1 LICPRCQTENP
12 DTANFCRNCGLALVH
27 KCSNCKTDLTPGA
40 RFCMACGQPVL
51 VETPTDTDRLS
62 RLTAVVPRSL
72 EQKIRAAVREE
83 ANYRRGSLGE
93 QRTVTTLLVDVV
105 GSTALANELDLE
117 TWMEMMNHA
126 FDRIVPVI
134 YRYEGTIARM
144 LGDSLLAFF
153 GAPVAHEDDPQ
164 RAVKAGLEVIRQ
176 IKAYSQ
182 EVKDTQGVEFAMR
195 VCINTGPVEIG
206 PVGDDLTYDF
216 TAFGGTV
223 NLTSRIKFAGTP
235 MSVLVTGNTQRFI
248 MPYFDCQDLGSIE
261 VKGMKEAVR
270 VYQVKA
276 ARATLG
282 RRRGF
287 AELVSPLVGRKN
299 ELETL
304 LHVCEAVRAGMG
316 RAVAIIGEPG
326 LGKTRLIQEWHKA
339 VENSM
344 ASKGRSAD
352 KLSMKLWVTGRC
364 ESYGQ
369 GLAYQLLI
377 DLLRNLIGVTVG
389 SDEPETHKALLAMT
403 RNLFGDQV
411 MEVYPYL
418 GHLLSLK
425 LEGEALLRAQIS
437 DPLALRTQY
446 LQAVQR
452 LFQAC
457 MKENPL
463 VLVLEDLH
471 WADASSTEL
480 FIKLLPLVAR
490 SPILFCLV
498 TRPNHDAPGW
508 KLVTAAREMM
518 GDSLTEISLNAL
530 TEKESR
536 TLVANLLEIESLPKQ
551 VRELILSKAEG
562 NPYFVEEMVRMF
574 IDRGVIFHQD
584 GAWVARGEIYEHDIP
599 DNLQGLLLARIDRL
613 PTEARHTLL
622 MASVIGRNFPVK
634 ILSQINKGTGM
645 LFNDLGTL
653 ESSGLIQMAKVEP
666 ELEYTFRHSLV
677 QDAAYALLLKRDRK
691 RLHQSVGE
699 AIESLYPER
708 KKELA
713 ATLGYHF
720 KEAGQDQR
728 ALSYFIDAGE
738 EALASSANHEAEI
751 QFLRA
756 LELKCCSD
764 AEIARLYSGLG
775 EALIRQDRMD
785 EALQALRKGI
795 DIYKS
800 LGDSDGIARLYSR
813 VARVVWTTGD
823 RPGSLMV
830 CLEGMGLVKDAP
842 ESQDKAVLMQETAR
856 EYYFNGM
863 SDKALPLCRHALA
876 LAEQLGAVNIQADA
890 LVTLSLLLEVI
901 SVEEGQEA
909 LQKALELAEGNGLLD
924 VAQRAHNG
932 LGMEALFWH
941 ADYQAAMNHYLRG
954 AELGRLRG
962 IASIELFE
970 LMNYTFCLFDLGK
983 RKEIEAGLPHLE
995 ELAAKSPGSATLLL
1009 SLQVI
1014 KGRLII
1020 YQGDWETAVNIYHE
1034 CLKECQKQKNLEFIL
1049 NTIDDIAAA
1058 VLERNRWGELVDLSE
1073 VETLLQEALQ
1083 IVDRSNSYGKLWVYP
1098 RMSILYARRGGLDE
1112 ARQWL
1117 EKARQVASNLPSAWD
1132 VINQGQ
1138 CEVEIAFAE
1147 QDWKEALAAIEKVTM
1162 EQQRLGLRVDW
1173 AKSLLSWA
1181 DIHIRR
1187 GEPADLEHAQ
1197 TLLGAALG
1205 AFIEMG
1211 VGHYPE
1217 IAENLLQVTRS
1228 RLHAQTLDHEQMT
1241 RELKKARQVQESLL
1255 PENLPVVPGWGLAV
1269 VLEPAHETSGDFYD
1283 YLPLSNGSLGLV
1295 IADVTDKGTSAAL
1308 FMALGRSIWR
1318 TFAVNHPAEPEQTMA
1333 ETNRRIMADT
1343 HGGLFITMF
1352 YGILNPQNG
1361 NFTYCS
1367 AGHHPALLI
1376 RAQNGTVVE
1385 LERTGIPL
1393 GVFDEAN
1400 WGQESIEIEAGDALV
1415 LYTDGITDAQNAAEE
1430 FFGLERL
1437 KGALKKQRGKPAK
1450 ELHEAILS
1458 EVRDWVGD
1466 APQFDD
1472 ITLMVIVRKK
1482 GIG

>member
-1 LICPRCQTENP
+1 M
-12 DTANFCRNCGLALVH
+12 D
-27 KCSNCKTDLTPGA
+27 
-40 RFCMACGQPVL
+40 CGQPVL
-51 VETPTDTDRLS
+51 VETPTDADRLS

-72 EQKIRAAVREE
+72 EQKIRSASREE

-93 QRTVTTLLVDVV
+93 HRTVTTLLVDVV

-164 RAVKAGLEVIRQ
+164 RAVKAGLEIISQ

-182 EVKDTQGVEFAMR
+182 EVKDIHGVEFAMR

-235 MSVLVTGNTQRFI
+235 MSVLVTGNTHHFI
-248 MPYFDCQDLGSIE
+248 APYFDCQDLGSIE
-261 VKGMKEAVR
+261 VKGMNEVVR

-276 ARATLG
+276 ARSTLG
-282 RRRGF
+282 RTRGF
-287 AELVSPLVGRKN
+287 AELESPLVGRKN
-299 ELETL
+299 ELATL

-316 RAVAIIGEPG
+316 RAVVIIGEPG

-339 VENSM
+339 AEATIATES
-344 ASKGRSAD
+344 RSAD
-352 KLSMKLWVTGRC
+352 KLSMGLWVTGRC

-418 GHLLSLK
+418 GHLLSLR

-437 DPLALRTQY
+437 DPQALRTQY

-480 FIKLLPLVAR
+480 FIKLLQLVAR

-518 GDSLTEISLNAL
+518 GSSLTEISLNAL
-530 TEKESR
+530 TEKDSR
-536 TLVANLLEIESLPKQ
+536 TLVANLLEIETLPKR
-551 VRELILSKAEG
+551 VRDLILSKAEG
-562 NPYFVEEMVRMF
+562 NPYFVEEVVRMC

-584 GAWVARGEIYEHDIP
+584 GTWVARGEIYEHDIP

-613 PTEARHTLL
+613 PVEARHTLL

-634 ILSQINKGTGM
+634 ILSEVNKGTRM

-653 ESSGLIQMAKVEP
+653 ESNGLIQMAKVEP

-677 QDAAYALLLKRDRK
+677 QDASYALLLERDR
-691 RLHQSVGE
+691 RLIHQAVGD
-699 AIESLYPER
+699 AFESLYPER
-708 KKELA
+708 KRELA
-713 ATLGYHF
+713 AILAYHF
-720 KEAGQDQR
+720 KESGQEER
-728 ALSYFIDAGE
+728 ALSYFIIAGDV
-738 EALASSANHEAEI
+738 ALAAYANHEAEI
-751 QFLRA
+751 QYRRA

-764 AEIARLYSGLG
+764 AEIAWLFSGLG
-775 EALIRQDRMD
+775 EALYLQSRLD
-785 EALQALRKGI
+785 ESIQAYHSGI

-800 LGDSDGIARLYSR
+800 LGDSNGIARLYSQIGR
-813 VARVVWTTGD
+813 IAWLLGD
-823 RPGSLMV
+823 APEDLRI
-830 CLEGMGLVKDAP
+830 CLEGLELVNAAP
-842 ESQDKAVLMQETAR
+842 SSVGKATLMHETAR
-856 EYYFNGM
+856 AYFFLGM
-863 SDKALPLCRHALA
+863 SDKALPLCRQALA
-876 LAEQLGAVNIQADA
+876 LAEELGAVQIQAET
-890 LVTLSLLLEVI
+890 LVTLGIILPDIPTHKGVD
-901 SVEEGQEA
+901 A
-909 LQKALELAEGNGLLD
+909 LHRAVELAEANGWLYT
-924 VAQRAHNG
+924 ASRAHNN
-932 LGMEALFWH
+932 LGSQLIYWQ
-941 ADYQAAMNHYLRG
+941 ADYRTAMDHYYRS
-954 AELGRLRG
+954 AELGKLRDS
-962 IASIELFE
+962 ASEESFGL
-970 LMNYTFCLFDLGK
+970 LNYVLCLFPLG
-983 RKEIEAGLPHLE
+983 RYQEIEAQLPHLD
-995 ELAAKSPGSATLLL
+995 ELVGRISNPTLMHGTIFFVKGSLKWL
-1009 SLQVI
+1009 
-1014 KGRLII
+1014 
-1020 YQGDWETAVNIYHE
+1020 QGDWETAITIYRQ
-1034 CLKECQKQKNLEFIL
+1034 CLQLARQRNYPETVLLVIVELSRALLEK
-1049 NTIDDIAAA
+1049 
-1058 VLERNRWGELVDLSE
+1058 NRWGELADLSE

-1083 IVDRSNSYGKLWVYP
+1083 VVERTDLPGKIWVYP
-1098 RMSILYARRGGLDE
+1098 RMSILQARLGQPE
-1112 ARQWL
+1112 QAHQWL
-1117 EKARQVASNLPSAWD
+1117 EKSRQVGDKTPSAWD
-1132 VINQGQ
+1132 PVNQGQ
-1138 CEVEIAFAE
+1138 CEVEIALAE
-1147 QDWKEALAAIEKVTM
+1147 QDWMKALAAIERVSP

-1173 AKSLLSWA
+1173 AISLMSWA
-1181 DIHIRR
+1181 DIHIRS
-1187 GEPADLEHAQ
+1187 GEPANLERAQ
-1197 TLLGAALG
+1197 TLLGEALA

-1211 VGHYPE
+1211 VGHYPD
-1217 IAENLLQVTRS
+1217 IAEKLLQVTRT
-1228 RLHAQTLDHEQMT
+1228 RVHAQTLDHEQMT

-1255 PENLPVVPGWGLAV
+1255 PENPPEVPGWGLAV

-1283 YLPLSNGSLGLV
+1283 YLTLPDGRMGLV

-1308 FMALGRSIWR
+1308 FMALGRSLWR
-1318 TFAVNHPAEPEQTMA
+1318 TFAINHQTEPELTMA
-1333 ETNRRIMADT
+1333 ETNRRILGDT

-1361 NFTYCS
+1361 NFIYCS
-1367 AGHHPALLI
+1367 AGHHPALLM
-1376 RAQNGTVVE
+1376 RAKDGTVEE
-1385 LERTGIPL
+1385 LGRTGIPL

-1400 WGQESIEIEAGDALV
+1400 WSSESVDIGVRDALV

-1437 KGALKKQRGKPAK
+1437 KGALIKQRGKPAK
-1450 ELHEAILS
+1450 ELHEALLA
-1458 EVRDWVGD
+1458 EVRDWVGE

-1472 ITLMVIVRKK
+1472 ITLMVMVRE
-1482 GIG
+1482 